1 MANGESIVIRE
12 VFRRL
17 SEALQSALFP
27 PKCRNCG
34 TLFQPGGN
42 SHALSFEEAMAPFL
56 CPVCREGFAEAASPL
71 CPVCGEIFPS
81 RAGGDHLCGRCLEK
95 PRPFGKARAVGLYDR
110 GLLAAVHCLKYKGRT
125 ELALPLGRL
134 LLEGFR
140 KHFGKEGIDLVIPVP
155 LHPRRMRKRGFN
167 QSFQL
172 IRHWPKWLASEE
184 AMEISDRVLVRT
196 RKTPS
201 QTGLNR
207 SERLKNLKDAFGVKD
222 PDRIRGLRILLV
234 DDVYTTGATAEACTK
249 ALLAA
254 GAGQVDVL
262 TLARTVEK

>member
-1 MANGESIVIRE
+1 MDNGEGSGIRE

-17 SEALQSALFP
+17 SALLQNALFP

-34 TLFQPGGN
+34 TLFQPGERPR
-42 SHALSFEEAMAPFL
+42 ALSFGDAMAPFL

-81 RAGGDHLCGRCLEK
+81 REGGDHLCGRCLEK
-95 PRPFGKARAVGLYDR
+95 PRPFGKARALGLYDR
-110 GLLAAVHCLKYKGRT
+110 GLLAAIYCLKYKGRT

-134 LLEGFR
+134 LLEDFR
-140 KHFGKEGIDLVIPVP
+140 KHFGKEGIDLVVPVP
-155 LHPRRMRKRGFN
+155 LHPARMRKRGFN

-172 IRHWPKWLASEE
+172 IRHWPKWLGAEGT
-184 AMEISDRVLVRT
+184 MEISDRVLIRT
-196 RKTPS
+196 RETPS
-201 QTGLNR
+201 QTGLDR
-207 SERLKNLKDAFGVKD
+207 KERLKNLKDAFGVKN
-222 PDRIRGLRILLV
+222 PDRIRGRRILLV
-234 DDVYTTGATAEACTK
+234 DDVYTTGATAEACAK

-254 GAGQVDVL
+254 GADRVDVL